1 MTEQRVFIAGAGPV
15 GLFAAAKLV
24 NAGVPVTVFEAGAEL
39 SRQSRASTF
48 HPSSLDMLDGI
59 GVTDG
64 LIDEGLIA
72 PYVQYRNRD
81 EGMLGRFDF
90 GEIADITAH
99 PYRLQCEQWRLTRL
113 IHERFRDNPDFEIR
127 FSSPVTSVALGA
139 DDVEVTIGSDTG
151 ETTRRALWLIGAD
164 GASSAVRHALD
175 IAFEGFTWPEKFLV
189 LTTPHDLQS
198 LLPEIDPVTYVSDP
212 VQWNFYLRIPGLW
225 RVMFPTPNGMSDEDA
240 LDPAYARRLFERI
253 LPNSGEAEI
262 VHRTLYR
269 VHQRVAA
276 AFRKGR
282 AFLIGDAAH
291 INNPLGGMGMNGG
304 LHDAEN
310 LTRRL
315 ALVWHGEAGD
325 AELDRFDLQRRN
337 VTLEHVQTQTIRN
350 KRDLEAATEED
361 RRAFR
366 EAMRERMADP
376 AKRREFLLRIGMFG
390 ALKRAEE
397 LG

>member
-24 NAGVPVTVFEAGAEL
+24 SAGVPVTVFEAGAEL
-39 SRQSRASTF
+39 NRQSRASTF
-48 HPSSLDMLDGI
+48 HPPSLDMLAEI
-59 GVTDG
+59 SVTDG
-64 LIDEGLIA
+64 LIAQGLKA
-72 PYVQYRNRD
+72 PHVQYRNRD

-90 GEIADITAH
+90 GEIADVTAH

-113 IHERFRDNPDFEIR
+113 ILERFKDDLNFEIV
-127 FSSPVTSVALGA
+127 FSAPVRGVMLGA
-139 DDVEVTIGSDTG
+139 DDVTVTLGTEKGD
-151 ETTRRALWLIGAD
+151 TTRRALWLIGAD
-164 GASSAVRHALD
+164 GASSVVRSELD
-175 IAFEGFTWPEKFLV
+175 IAFDGFTWAEKFLV

-198 LLPEIDPVTYVSDP
+198 LLPDIDPVTYVSDP

-225 RVMFPTPNGMSDEDA
+225 RVMFPTPDGMTDEAA
-240 LDPAYARRLFERI
+240 LDPDYARRLFERV
-253 LPNSGEAEI
+253 LPNSGDAEI
-262 VHRTLYR
+262 VHRTIYR

-276 AFRKGR
+276 TFKKGR

-315 ALVWHGEAGD
+315 TRVWRGEAGD
-325 AELDRFDLQRRN
+325 AELERFDLQRRKI
-337 VTLEHVQTQTIRN
+337 TLEAVQTQTIRN
-350 KRDLEAATEED
+350 KKDLEAATEED
-361 RRAFR
+361 RDSFR
-366 EAMRERMADP
+366 NTMRERMADP
-376 AKRREFLLRIGMFG
+376 AKRRDFLLRIGMFNS
-390 ALKRAEE
+390 LKRAEE